1 MKDLKKLIL
10 KNFKNYKFKLVKID
24 ETKIKSINFNKNII
38 FNEIEKFKK
47 KLPKIKEIDNFIFIL
62 RVLDFRLWEYPYN
75 WFYRNEKDFFGLLE
89 RVKELFNYDLNK
101 VNFKDFKKIIS
112 PKESRGLAL
121 LRYKLFKESINWLYK
136 NYQRNFNNYFEENK
150 KPYDFCLNLMKL
162 KKFQDCWQNFYFLKP
177 NQLLYYEYLLAKNL
191 EKKFENELEELTI
204 FADYKIPQILINL
217 GIINL
222 EKKALNKIENN
233 YIIKKGSRLENE
245 LRISSIIVGEL
256 ISKKFRIPSYLV
268 DNILWSLSHKIKL
281 KIPHPKIKTI
291 FY

>member
-24 ETKIKSINFNKNII
+24 EIKIKSINFNKSII

-75 WFYRNEKDFFGLLE
+75 WFYQNEKDFFGLLE
-89 RVKELFNYDLNK
+89 RVKNLFNYDLNK

-112 PKESRGLAL
+112 PRESRGLAL
-121 LRYKLFKESINWLYK
+121 LRYKLFKESINWLNK

-162 KKFQDCWQNFYFLKP
+162 KKFQDYWRNFYYLKP

-233 YIIKKGSRLENE
+233 YIIKKGSKLENE